1 MRRRY
6 VGIFPEKLICQ
17 KYNGN
22 VNKINKNIA
31 FVLEVFAGFFFI
43 IAIMVVVFF

>member
-22 VNKINKNIA
+22 VNKITKNIC
-31 FVLEVFAGFFFI
+31 LKDTR
-43 IAIMVVVFF
+43 IMHNDEKKIENNCVD